1 MYRSNGF
8 EITSDMIAEKEKADF
23 KSVDIIYEP
32 VKRLDGII
40 ECYFTTEINL
50 AFRAKLQHHKND
62 RLRSLIAFP
71 CYYCGV
77 LCFWK
82 INV

>member
-32 VKRLDGII
+32 VKSLDEII

-50 AFRAKLQHHKND
+50 AFHAKLPHHKND